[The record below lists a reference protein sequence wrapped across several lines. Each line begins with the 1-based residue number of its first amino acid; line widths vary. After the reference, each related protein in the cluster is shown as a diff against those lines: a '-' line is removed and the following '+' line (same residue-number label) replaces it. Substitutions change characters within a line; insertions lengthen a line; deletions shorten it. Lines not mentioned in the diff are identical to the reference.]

1 MKIVFLDF
9 DGVLNS
15 MADFAFKT
23 TSTLFDAA
31 YIARLNAIVGQS
43 GAKVVISSS
52 WRVRHSVDEL
62 RTLLHSAGFKG
73 DVIGSTPIFQ
83 YDTAQGLCDIG
94 EIRSAE
100 IKAWMDAHPVP
111 IASFVVLDDLEL
123 SPLAAHQVLTDMIEG
138 LRDHHIEQ
146 ALAILG

>member
-23 TSTLFDAA
+23 TSQVFDAH
-31 YIARLNAIVGQS
+31 YIARLNAIVHQS
-43 GAKVVISSS
+43 GAKVVVSSS
-52 WRVRHSVDEL
+52 WRVNHSLEEL
-62 RTLLHSAGFKG
+62 RKLLQLSGFEG
-73 DVIGSTPIFQ
+73 ELIGRTPVLS
-83 YDTAQGLCDIG
+83 YEHAQGLCDIG
-94 EIRSAE
+94 EIRSQE
-100 IKAWMDAHPVP
+100 IQAWMDAHPMP

-123 SPLAAHQVLTDMIEG
+123 APLAAYQVLTDMNEG
-138 LRDHHIEQ
+138 LRDDHVNV

>member
-23 TSTLFDAA
+23 TSQVFDAP
-31 YIARLNAIVGQS
+31 YIGRLNAIVGQS

-52 WRVRHSVDEL
+52 WRVNHSVEEL
-62 RTLLHSAGFKG
+62 RTLLEASGFEG
-73 DVIGSTPIFQ
+73 EIIGRTPVLG
-83 YDTAQGLCDIG
+83 YEHAQGLCDIG

-100 IKAWMDAHPVP
+100 IQAWMAGHSVP

-123 SPLAAHQVLTDMIEG
+123 SPLAAFQVLTDMNEG

-146 ALAILG
+146 AQAILG

>member
-23 TSTLFDAA
+23 TSQVFDAP
-31 YIARLNAIVGQS
+31 YIARLNAIVLRS

-52 WRVRHSVDEL
+52 WRVNHSEDEL
-62 RTLLHSAGFKG
+62 RELLRTSGFEG
-73 DVIGSTPIFQ
+73 ELIGCTPVLGYEQ
-83 YDTAQGLCDIG
+83 AQGLCDIG

-100 IKAWMDAHPVP
+100 IQAWMAAHPVP
-111 IASFVVLDDLEL
+111 IASFVALDDLEL
-123 SPLAAHQVLTDMIEG
+123 SPLAAYQVLTDMNEG
-138 LRDHHIEQ
+138 LRDDHIEV

>member
-15 MADFAFKT
+15 MADFNFKT
-23 TSTLFDAA
+23 TSSLFDAP
-31 YIARLNAIVGQS
+31 YIARLNAIVVQS

-52 WRVRHSVDEL
+52 WRVNHSLDEL
-62 RTLLHSAGFKG
+62 RKLLHAAGFQG
-73 DVIGSTPIFQ
+73 DVIDCTPIFQ
-83 YDTAQGLCDIG
+83 YDTVQGLCDIG

-100 IKAWMDAHPVP
+100 IRAWMDAHPVP

-123 SPLAAHQVLTDMIEG
+123 SPLAEYQVLTDMVEG